1 MKHLYFSPERDGF
14 YGAYYPLRTPSHK
27 AMILMLG
34 DNVDDALALAGV
46 RWLHEQQIA
55 VLAMAPAKKDYGHH
69 NLPLERFG
77 TALRWLKVRGHKQI
91 GIFGIS
97 TTGMLALIAA
107 SYYPEISLTIA
118 ASPSDFVMEG
128 FYRGH
133 RDGATEWPGDGESTV
148 CWQGNPLPYL
158 PFAHRHPAFAQCM
171 KENARATHNL
181 VASRALFDDAE
192 RQHPLREE
200 ACIKIERICGKIVC
214 IGAEDDAMWDTCRY
228 IRRMQTRLAEH
239 PHTCT
244 LEALLYTHGTH
255 FVLPQSMVQNLLPVG
270 SSFFIGLCFQAGR
283 QHPGLCKTTRLDIDQ
298 HLRRVLAQ
306 W

>member
-1 MKHLYFSPERDGF
+1 
-14 YGAYYPLRTPSHK
+14 
-27 AMILMLG
+27 MLG
-34 DNVDDALALAGV
+34 DAVDDALALAGV

-133 RDGATEWPGDGESTV
+133 RDGATEWPSSTM
-148 CWQGNPLPYL
+148 L
-158 PFAHRHPAFAQCM
+158 
-171 KENARATHNL
+171 NASIR
-181 VASRALFDDAE
+181 
-192 RQHPLREE
+192 
-200 ACIKIERICGKIVC
+200 CGKKHASKSNAS
-214 IGAEDDAMWDTCRY
+214 AEK
-228 IRRMQTRLAEH
+228 
-239 PHTCT
+239 
-244 LEALLYTHGTH
+244 
-255 FVLPQSMVQNLLPVG
+255 
-270 SSFFIGLCFQAGR
+270 SSASV
-283 QHPGLCKTTRLDIDQ
+283 PKTTLCGTPVATSVVCRHASPSIHTPARLKHCSIPTARTSFS
-298 HLRRVLAQ
+298 HNQ
-306 W
+306 WFKICSL